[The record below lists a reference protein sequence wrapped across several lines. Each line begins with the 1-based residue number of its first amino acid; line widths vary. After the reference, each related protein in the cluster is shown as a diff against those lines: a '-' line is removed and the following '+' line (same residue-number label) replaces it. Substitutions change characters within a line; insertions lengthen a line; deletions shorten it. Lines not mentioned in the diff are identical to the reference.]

1 MDLEH
6 LRGQSAFVTGAG
18 SGIGRALTLELA
30 SLGVDVTAADLNLAG
45 AQETA
50 AQARGARVTAV
61 QLDVCSPAAQEAAVA
76 AHVKRH
82 GSLDIAVLNAGIGE
96 RGDVT
101 SVSDDSWRPTLDVD
115 LTAVLDGVR
124 VCTRA
129 MAPGGGRRARQG
141 VILTVASA
149 GAFFVMPPAPVY
161 AAAKA
166 GVAHA
171 TRSLALPLLQKHNV
185 RIAAL
190 CPEFTETALV
200 KENRA
205 AAHPDSAFA
214 RAIAQPLLTVAQVV
228 EAGVALIGDP
238 ARVGQCLVVR
248 LRAVAVHTLSND
260 FRAATRLESWPLPA
274 TVPKESVIVRTA
286 YAGVNASDVNY
297 SSGRYHKSVAEA
309 RAALPYVAG
318 FEAVSVIAAVGEG
331 VRGYRVG
338 DAVATMEAGNFSE
351 FAVVPAR
358 ALHRVPSPRPE
369 FLALLTSGLTAS
381 IGLQE
386 AGRLRRGETVL
397 VTAAAGGTGQ
407 FVVQLAKRMGCHVIA
422 TVGSA
427 DKADLV
433 RSLGADRAIDY
444 RREDVKAVLRKEYPR
459 GVDVVWESI
468 GGDMFATCVNA
479 LATSGRLIVIGAMSQ
494 YKAEGGWQ
502 PQPHVGLPEKL
513 LARNATVV
521 GFFLPVYTHL
531 MKDHLARL
539 TRDYTDGKLRIVMDE
554 RRFEGVEQVPDAVD
568 RLQSGKSA
576 GKVYIRIA
584 SDPVPVGDAKL

>member
-1 MDLEH
+1 M
-6 LRGQSAFVTGAG
+6 
-18 SGIGRALTLELA
+18 
-30 SLGVDVTAADLNLAG
+30 
-45 AQETA
+45 
-50 AQARGARVTAV
+50 TAV

-248 LRAVAVHTLSND
+248 LSGEWQIARPAHVGFVPTARPMRLRAPSPAAVDWAAGGLRRAGGRSRAVAVHTLSND
-260 FRAATRLESWPLPA
+260 FRAATRLEPWPLPA
-274 TVPKESVIVRTA
+274 VPPKESVILRTA

-459 GVDVVWESI
+459 GVDVVWESV

-531 MKDHLARL
+531 IKDHLARL